1 MSKSILPLK
10 YSTEI
15 KLNSQK
21 IEDLKCLSQHIFGA
35 PFKRWWS
42 DFFSRQDELDNNDN
56 NEENV
61 VESEEPI
68 EKNSEINN
76 SDSDTDYERDRILEL
91 DEKVH
96 RL

>member
-1 MSKSILPLK
+1 M
-10 YSTEI
+10 
-15 KLNSQK
+15 
-21 IEDLKCLSQHIFGA
+21 
-35 PFKRWWS
+35 WWNN
-42 DFFSRQDELDNNDN
+42 FFSRQDDLDNY
-56 NEENV
+56 EENV